1 VTMTDNPAYAMNQQ
15 PVQNQPQAGGDQ
27 HIHAR
32 DIAKMQQVPGSQI
45 VMMPQPQ
52 AMPGCPPGLEYLTQL
67 DQLIIKQQVEL
78 LEVLTGWEQR
88 NKYRILNNVGQQT
101 FFALE
106 ESECFQRQCCGPG
119 RGFNMRITDNLNREV
134 IVVERPFKCCAGCC
148 WCGSADCCSMEL
160 SIKDGTGQILGHVK
174 QRQSGWKPH
183 FMIYDANMTEVGRIR
198 GPCCICSCPCCGDI
212 PFPITD
218 PKETTQIG
226 DVTKQWSG
234 VLKEYFTDADTFSV
248 TFPKDMDVRVKA
260 VFVGAAFLIDFMY
273 FEHKQNNG

>member
-1 VTMTDNPAYAMNQQ
+1 MSDNPAYGMDPVQTQQ
-15 PVQNQPQAGGDQ
+15 PHSQTGQ
-27 HIHAR
+27 HVHVR
-32 DIAKMQQVPGSQI
+32 DLPKPAKGMEVAL
-45 VMMPQPQ
+45 MPQPQ
-52 AMPGCPPGLEYLTQL
+52 GIPGCPPGLEYLTQL

-101 FFALE
+101 YFALE
-106 ESECFQRQCCGPG
+106 ESSCFQRQCCGPG
-119 RGFNMRITDNLNREV
+119 RGFNIRITDNLNREV

-148 WCGSADCCSMEL
+148 WCGDTECCSML
-160 SIKDGTGQILGHVK
+160 INIKDGTGQILGHVK
-174 QRQSGWKPH
+174 QRTSGWKPH
-183 FMIYDANMTEVGRIR
+183 YMIYDSQMTEIGRIR

-218 PKETTQIG
+218 PGETTQIG

-248 TFPKDMDVRVKA
+248 TFPVDMDVRMKA

-273 FEHKQNNG
+273 FEHQQNNS